1 MPVVGGRTVF
11 LKSPIAAAV
20 ALAAAQLCLAAPPA
34 NTIPSAGSVLQGA
47 PQLPAQPP
55 ASIPELRVQRAPA
68 ESAVPADSTQIPVTS
83 LNIEGN
89 GVISSADLLAAADFK
104 PGVMTLGQLR
114 AATARMADAYH
125 RAGYFLAQVIVPA
138 QDIDPAR
145 GAVTVRVLEGRYGAV
160 TVRNKSALHDYVVP
174 SVLGSGVKT
183 DQVVAAGPLE
193 RSLLLMADLPGVAV
207 QSTLTPGAQV
217 GTSDLLIDVDDARR
231 VQGSVDV
238 DNEGNVYTGRVRI
251 GGTLDVNDLLG
262 IGDQFSARVFGATN
276 GDLQSARASY
286 QVTAGPAQVG
296 VAYTHMTY
304 WLGGIYTSL
313 SATGFADIGSAFV
326 SVPLM
331 RSRSANVG
339 VLVDFDD
346 KYFKDNQRTA
356 GIVAS
361 KYARV
366 FSVGVNGSVQDT
378 LLAGGLTAFG
388 LTDLT
393 GKLDLRSPDARAADF
408 STARTNGRYNK
419 LAFNASR
426 LQRLDDAW
434 SLYAGIDGQLAN
446 KNLDVSEKMELG
458 GVNAVRAY
466 PEGEAYGDRGAVANV
481 EARFDLPA
489 WDFAFDGH
497 PQLVA
502 FVDGGR
508 VFANRNNWT
517 GAPDRRTLGGA
528 GVGFNLAAD
537 RNYALKLFWAHKV
550 DSGPAL
556 SQADSS
562 SRFWVQLVKYL

>member
-1 MPVVGGRTVF
+1 MFQKR
-11 LKSPIAAAV
+11 PIAAGV

-34 NTIPSAGSVLQGA
+34 NTPPTAGSLVQSM
-47 PQLPAQPP
+47 PQPPAAPP

-68 ESAVPADSTQIPVTS
+68 EGAAPADATQIPVTA
-83 LNIEGN
+83 LNLEGN
-89 GVISSADLLAAADFK
+89 TVLSSADLVAAAGFT
-104 PGVMTLGQLR
+104 PGMMTLAQLR
-114 AATARMADAYH
+114 AMTARMADAYH

-145 GAVTVRVLEGRYGAV
+145 GAVTVRVLEGRFGAV
-160 TVRNKSALHDYVVP
+160 TVRNQSALFDFVVP
-174 SVLGSGVKT
+174 SQLASSVKT
-183 DQVVAAGPLE
+183 GEVVAAAPLE
-193 RSLLLMADLPGVAV
+193 TSLLRLASLPGVDV

-217 GTSDLLIDVDDARR
+217 GTSDLLVDVANARR

-238 DNEGNVYTGRVRI
+238 DNEGNVYTGRVRL
-251 GGTLDVNDLLG
+251 GGTLEVNDALG
-262 IGDQFSARVFGATN
+262 LGDQFSARVFGATN
-276 GDLQSARASY
+276 GDLQSGRVSY
-286 QVTAGPAQVG
+286 QVAAGPAQVG

-313 SATGFADIGSAFV
+313 SATGFADIGSAYV
-326 SVPLM
+326 NVPLLK
-331 RSRSANVG
+331 SRTADVG

-346 KYFKDNQRTA
+346 KYFRDNQRTA

-378 LLAGGLTAFG
+378 LLGGGVTVFG
-388 LTDLT
+388 LTELA
-393 GKLDLRSPDARAADF
+393 GKLDLRSADARAADF

-419 LAFNASR
+419 VTFNASR
-426 LQRLDDAW
+426 LQRLDDRW
-434 SLYAGIDGQLAN
+434 SFYAGLDGQVAS

-466 PEGEAYGDRGAVANV
+466 PEGEAYGDQGAVGNV
-481 EARFDLPA
+481 EARFDLAP
-489 WDFAFDGH
+489 WDFALGGR
-497 PQLVA
+497 PQLIA

-508 VFANRNNWT
+508 VFGNRNNWT
-517 GAPDRRTLGGA
+517 GVGDRRTLGGA
-528 GVGFNLAAD
+528 GLGFSLAAD
-537 RNYALKLFWAHKV
+537 RNYALKLLWAHKV

-556 SQADSS
+556 SQADSP